1 MKNLHSNFT
10 EILRNFE
17 KFAEPVQSHLFPNYW
32 GLGFPALTH
41 CGHRAINIYSIYIF
55 TLSLTINT
63 VHIYIAVMWIH
74 MGYNADPDPGS
85 GSASIRIPKKLSE
98 IKKEFQTKNRVPVTY
113 KYKICFLVF
122 IVYIQYLHNF
132 WFNLTHFEFKYT
144 VCFYFLSSSFTHF
157 LGVYFWRFFTFW
169 IRIQDVSQNADPDAP
184 HHCYTLHTVHSI
196 L

>member
-1 MKNLHSNFT
+1 MRP
-10 EILRNFE
+10 LRSPQLKIFCLLLYFAKTK
-17 KFAEPVQSHLFPNYW
+17 KFP
-32 GLGFPALTH
+32 
-41 CGHRAINIYSIYIF
+41 
-55 TLSLTINT
+55 TLLIQLQ
-63 VHIYIAVMWIH
+63 HKLKLLAVMWIH
-74 MGYNADPDPGS
+74 MGYNADPGS

-122 IVYIQYLHNF
+122 IVCIQYLHNF

-184 HHCYTLHTVHSI
+184 HHCYTLHTHLHSI